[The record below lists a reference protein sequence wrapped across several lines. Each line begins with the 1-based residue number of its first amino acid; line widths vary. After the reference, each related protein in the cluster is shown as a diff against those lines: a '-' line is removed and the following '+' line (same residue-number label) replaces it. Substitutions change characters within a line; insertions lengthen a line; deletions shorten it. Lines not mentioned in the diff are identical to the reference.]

1 MIVYPDTSFLVPL
14 YLWDRHTPKAQ
25 QQMGQR
31 PFVVF
36 TPFHRAE
43 LAHALYQHVFRRQI
57 SPDEARIAYA
67 NFEKDLDSGVLVATG
82 QPERTY
88 LTCVELAR
96 RHTATLGV
104 RTLDSLHVAAALEL
118 RADRFW
124 TFDDRQKK
132 LAEVEGLATV

>member
-1 MIVYPDTSFLVPL
+1 MIVYPDTSFLVSRYRTDAQSFEVDGRL
-14 YLWDRHTPKAQ
+14 ASRPKV
-25 QQMGQR
+25 
-31 PFVVF
+31 FV

-43 LAHALYQHVFRRQI
+43 LANAIFQQVFRGAMSRAAAQL
-57 SPDEARIAYA
+57 AYSD
-67 NFEKDLDSGVLVATG
+67 FERDCTTGVWVMAG

-124 TFDDRQKK
+124 TFDDRQKL
-132 LAEVEGLATV
+132 LAEAEGLATV